1 MNLLRTALIGGISL
15 SSLHFF
21 WVLLIASGF
30 AQPLL
35 DFVFKLHMLNSP
47 FQVQAFNPLLALGLI
62 GITFLFGCIYGAIF
76 YLIKS
81 KFVSH

>member
-1 MNLLRTALIGGISL
+1 MKLLRTSLIGGISL

-21 WVLLIASGF
+21 WVVLVASGW

-35 DFVFKLHMLNSP
+35 DFIFKLHMLNSP
-47 FQVQAFNPLLALGLI
+47 FQVQVFSPLLASGLI
-62 GITFLFGCIYGAIF
+62 GITFLFGFFYGALF

-81 KFVSH
+81 KFSL

>member
-30 AQPLL
+30 AQSLL

-47 FQVQAFNPLLALGLI
+47 FQVQAFNPLLAIGLI
-62 GITFLFGCIYGAIF
+62 GITFLFGCFYGAIF

-81 KFVSH
+81 KFVSY